1 MSIDNITPQEWNEV
15 NMNTQTTKKD
25 EGKSF
30 LADLWNSQTNDEVN
44 HPSHY
49 NNGKIECI
57 EAIEAASTQEEFEG
71 YLRGNVLKYVWR
83 FKYKDNIKDLR
94 KARWYLDKLIEKVN
108 ENVGSES

>member
-1 MSIDNITPQEWNEV
+1 MSIDDARPEEWDEV
-15 NMNTQTTKKD
+15 NDELKKD
-25 EGKSF
+25 YGKSF
-30 LADLWNSQTNDEVN
+30 LVDLWNSQTNDEVN

-57 EAIEAASTQEEFEG
+57 KAIEAASTQEEFEG

>member
-1 MSIDNITPQEWNEV
+1 MSIDDATPEEWDEV
-15 NMNTQTTKKD
+15 NDELKKD
-25 EGKSF
+25 YGKSF
-30 LADLWNSQTNDEVN
+30 LADLWNSQKNDEVN

>member
-71 YLRGNVLKYVWR
+71 Y
-83 FKYKDNIKDLR
+83 
-94 KARWYLDKLIEKVN
+94 
-108 ENVGSES
+108 

>member
-1 MSIDNITPQEWNEV
+1 MSIDDVTPQEWNEV

-30 LADLWNSQTNDEVN
+30 LADLWNSQTNDEV
-44 HPSHY
+44 
-49 NNGKIECI
+49 K
-57 EAIEAASTQEEFEG
+57 EAASTQEEFEG